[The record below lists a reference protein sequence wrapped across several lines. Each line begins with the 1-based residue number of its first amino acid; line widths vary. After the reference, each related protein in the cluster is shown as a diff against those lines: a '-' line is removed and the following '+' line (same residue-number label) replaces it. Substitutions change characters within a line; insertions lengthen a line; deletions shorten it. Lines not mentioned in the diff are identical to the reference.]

1 MNRDRGRDLNPTII
15 DRLRRICA
23 PGWIRS
29 VFIRRAVAVALIVCA
44 AAVTVAQQHGSPS
57 STTLVATRELRP
69 SEALTLDDVRS
80 IAVPEHLVP
89 TDPIAAEDLVGR
101 HVTGLV
107 HTGEIIARHRL
118 LDSRLPSALIGR
130 PDARLVPVRPADDTL
145 ATFVRAGDV
154 VDLLSEDARV
164 LARGAVVA
172 VIPDSDRHASTDP
185 GTVLVAMGEDDAH
198 LVASAGLRDRIT
210 FVLH

>member
-1 MNRDRGRDLNPTII
+1 M
-15 DRLRRICA
+15 
-23 PGWIRS
+23 
-29 VFIRRAVAVALIVCA
+29 FIRRAVAITLIVCA
-44 AAVTVAQQHGSPS
+44 AAVTVTQQQGQPS
-57 STTLVATRELRP
+57 STALVATRDLRP
-69 SEALTLDDVRS
+69 GESLTINDVRS
-80 IAVPEHLVP
+80 TPVPEHLVP
-89 TDPIAAEDLVGR
+89 TDSVAPDDLVGR

-107 HTGEIIARHRL
+107 HAGEIIARHRL

-145 ATFVRAGDV
+145 ATFLRAGDL
-154 VDLLSEDARV
+154 VDLLSEDDRV

-172 VIPDSDRHASTDP
+172 VSPDSDRRASTDP

-198 LVASAGLRDRIT
+198 IVAAAGLREPIT